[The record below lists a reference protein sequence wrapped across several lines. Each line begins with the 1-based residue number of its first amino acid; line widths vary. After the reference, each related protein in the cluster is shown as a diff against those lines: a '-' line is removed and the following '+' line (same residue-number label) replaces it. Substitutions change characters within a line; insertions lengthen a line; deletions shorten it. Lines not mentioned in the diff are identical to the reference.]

1 MYVKIINNKP
11 LKCSVDDLKKEFD
24 DTEIFETAELA
35 KSKKPS
41 EKLLSQF
48 NIYPLITTDYPD
60 IQWKVTEEGEPE
72 LREDGKWYQ
81 TWNVRKFNLSEK
93 KRIFVTKDI
102 LMKRFHLCNTCE
114 KYNKKIKICRE
125 CLCFM
130 PFKRKFVSTDCPL
143 EKW

>member
-1 MYVKIINNKP
+1 MQ
-11 LKCSVDDLKKEFD
+11 
-24 DTEIFETAELA
+24 
-35 KSKKPS
+35 SKFTQ
-41 EKLLSQF
+41 LF
-48 NIYPLITTDYPD
+48 PLIKNITY
-60 IQWKVTEEGEPE
+60 INCVKEGEPD

-130 PFKRKFVSTDCPL
+130 PFKRKFVSTGCPL

>member
-81 TWNVRKFNLSEK
+81 TWNVREFNLSEK
-93 KRIFVTKDI
+93 KRIFVTKET
-102 LMKRFHLCNTCE
+102 LMKRFNLCNSCE
-114 KYNKKIKICRE
+114 KYNKKIKICTE

-130 PFKRKFVSTDCPL
+130 PFKRKTYFL
-143 EKW
+143 